1 MGSFAPL
8 IVIGALL
15 LVMVF
20 FSNRNKAK
28 RAAADVER
36 RNSLVV
42 GTRVMTTAGLHGTI
56 TAIGAD
62 NDGGTAD
69 TVQLEIAPG
78 VEVEWALA
86 AVREAPKHI
95 ALEPIADS
103 TGLPEVTDP
112 TAGTVSGGPVRMVKP
127 KGRTGER

>member
-20 FSNRNKAK
+20 FSNRSKAK

-56 TAIGAD
+56 TAIGED
-62 NDGGTAD
+62 NDGSTAD

-86 AVREAPKHI
+86 AVREAPKHVV
-95 ALEPIADS
+95 LEP
-103 TGLPEVTDP
+103 TVETTEVVDP
-112 TAGTVSGGPVRMVKP
+112 TAGATAGGPVRMVKP